1 MTNRKSAENRMITGF
16 STLCA
21 IDNNYF
27 TSDNVHYVKFA
38 NTYQRKNNFACID
51 NNMMIQYCQQQFC

>member
-1 MTNRKSAENRMITGF
+1 MITGF